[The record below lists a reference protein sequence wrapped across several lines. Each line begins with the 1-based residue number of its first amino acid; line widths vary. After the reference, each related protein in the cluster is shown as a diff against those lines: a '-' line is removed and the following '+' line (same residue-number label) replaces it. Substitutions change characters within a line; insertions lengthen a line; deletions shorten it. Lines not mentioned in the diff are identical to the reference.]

1 LVVVTGGIAMRW
13 GCQNAESSRLR
24 RRP

>member
-1 LVVVTGGIAMRW
+1 LVVVTGGIAVRW
-13 GCQNAESSRLR
+13 GCQNAESSCLR